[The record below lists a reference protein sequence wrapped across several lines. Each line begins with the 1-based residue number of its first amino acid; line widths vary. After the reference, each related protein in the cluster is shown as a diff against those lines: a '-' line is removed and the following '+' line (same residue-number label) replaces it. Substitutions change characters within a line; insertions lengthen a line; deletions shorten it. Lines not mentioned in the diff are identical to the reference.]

1 MKLKQSLSL
10 PPPKKK
16 EVKKKDP
23 PFHQM
28 DTNSPK
34 CSKQNKMSDDRANL
48 KAWFLVLPSGSA
60 SPSIHPSSQKSEARG
75 LQKSVILVVESQR
88 KGQKGGKYWGKAQ

>member
-23 PFHQM
+23 PFQQM
-28 DTNSPK
+28 DTNSPI
-34 CSKQNKMSDDRANL
+34 CSKQKKMSDDRANL
-48 KAWFLVLPSGSA
+48 KAWFLFFFLPIAHLLPS
-60 SPSIHPSSQKSEARG
+60 ILRIRKAR
-75 LQKSVILVVESQR
+75 
-88 KGQKGGKYWGKAQ
+88 

>member
-23 PFHQM
+23 PFQQM

-34 CSKQNKMSDDRANL
+34 ISKHK
-48 KAWFLVLPSGSA
+48 
-60 SPSIHPSSQKSEARG
+60 
-75 LQKSVILVVESQR
+75 
-88 KGQKGGKYWGKAQ
+88 